1 MSNVTIAGITVAI
14 PAHRLDAL
22 MAQAKWYGT
31 QVPDQHLPCS
41 RMRTGIFGHIVAKD
55 EKGEFFLYP
64 VFASGKFSLNKFH
77 PSFGGISSAA
87 SAIVDHPECKG
98 NLEWMGDE
106 YAKDWLRGHSGPEPV
121 GTMSCEGVFSTLA
134 EVVG

>member
-1 MSNVTIAGITVAI
+1 MSNVTIAGITVTI

-22 MAQAKWYGT
+22 MAQAKWFGT
-31 QVPDQHLPCS
+31 QVPDRHLGDPE
-41 RMRTGIFGHIVAKD
+41 RRTTILGHIVAKNR
-55 EKGEFFLYP
+55 EGGFSLYP
-64 VFASGKFSLNKFH
+64 AFAGGQFSINEFDPASG
-77 PSFGGISSAA
+77 GITERGEG
-87 SAIVDHPECKG
+87 VFDHPECKG

-106 YAKDWLRGHSGPEPV
+106 YAKDWLCTRSGPEPV